1 MIFVPSSMS
10 IVYTAQSSVELEQHA
25 FLPTEGA
32 MKNSQSGGVGG
43 QKGHVDC
50 QAPCSDGLLH
60 QGCSPQSW
68 LSLKTLG
75 VPGSVA
81 RDSEGAGV
89 LELLLGIL
97 ALRMELSLHGDPQ
110 AWNTSQRG
118 DDGNVPIFNPVTS
131 CHLS

>member
-1 MIFVPSSMS
+1 MS

-60 QGCSPQSW
+60 QGCGIFQ
-68 LSLKTLG
+68 
-75 VPGSVA
+75 A
-81 RDSEGAGV
+81 RV
-89 LELLLGIL
+89 LEWGVI
-97 ALRMELSLHGDPQ
+97 AFSRIY
-110 AWNTSQRG
+110 
-118 DDGNVPIFNPVTS
+118 VYV
-131 CHLS
+131 